1 MSLLRFRARPC
12 ISSTEHIVGI
22 ESMFM
27 EEQRKEGGK
36 NQYVLDFKNYILF
49 FLGLTKLVYKLFII
63 WNEMDFLKASQLMES
78 KNIFLF
84 S

>member
-1 MSLLRFRARPC
+1 
-12 ISSTEHIVGI
+12 
-22 ESMFM
+22 MFV
-27 EEQRKEGGK
+27 EGMKKGREK
-36 NQYVLDFKNYILF
+36 NQCVLGFKNYIL

-63 WNEMDFLKASQLMES
+63 WNEMDFLNASQLMEN